1 MAQTLRI
8 PGGLPDVTEIGPDG
22 TVRPTLRTARD
33 PFARTAGD
41 IQMAARTAPG
51 VPRPPVMRNASPAI
65 RDVTTSLRTNPPRLN
80 IMGANDGPRPQPL
93 GAPNLGPE
101 LPGGM
106 RPNAGPTPQPMGAP
120 NAGPAQR
127 DWAAR
132 PAATPFTPPEKPT
145 LGWFRSALRR
155 GGELATSARSN
166 VGAAGRTAGAV
177 AVDAGKITAPTAAG
191 FGAAALVN
199 NLRQSAADS
208 APAFVAPEAK
218 PGDIPTINPATGK
231 PDPGPAVNAGSFLNQ
246 TETGRNVGNAIMA
259 LPGGGAAAGAVQGAL
274 RAAPLVGRA
283 AQVAGLAAT
292 ATPAAI
298 AAAQGYA
305 GGDIAT
311 AGTAS
316 PAAQAAAAPP
326 APVTTPTTV
335 PGRGAG
341 QTGGADLPPPSNAI
355 TRDGNSYRGT
365 DIQAGA
371 DIRDPDGAL
380 RTGGSALD
388 PGFGVSTVGSIGVN
402 GYLRQ
407 LDNIRGLGTPDSTV
421 GQGAGGIGGGRVGDS
436 LREKTDA
443 GRTPAGLSARQAAN
457 LQQQEAA
464 LAQQKEIAGMQIASQ
479 NQGQN
484 QGLRIAEMN
493 NTTSRENNAN
503 TVRANLRGQELDFE
517 RGMAPLRVA
526 QEQRATVAALL
537 KNSGGD
543 PAVAMQTALA
553 AGRPDLAETLAKPVG
568 TMQEQAGKR
577 DGLQKNAW
585 DDIRTGITTLAPL
598 PGKDGNPEASKALQ
612 EKAFARFKR
621 SNPEGY
627 NLQGEARQ
635 KALQTAMADEELM
648 GVFENPQDGGFASA
662 LPLRFDDPTRKMND
676 LPPASFF
683 KGARLGGQVGG
694 LRGAVSPN
702 LSKGDQILELG
713 DGRQSINVG
722 NLSAGALA
730 RLQALIDEGNA
741 KAGK

>member
-22 TVRPTLRTARD
+22 TVRPTLRAARD

-51 VPRPPVMRNASPAI
+51 LPRAPVLREASPAI
-65 RDVTTSLRTNPPRLN
+65 RDVTTGLRTNPPRLN

-120 NAGPAQR
+120 NVGPGLPQPTPR
-127 DWAAR
+127 T
-132 PAATPFTPPEKPT
+132 TPFTPPEKPT

-155 GGELATSARSN
+155 GGEIATGARS
-166 VGAAGRTAGAV
+166 TAGA
-177 AVDAGKITAPTAAG
+177 AVNTARAVGADAAKITAPTALG
-191 FGAAALVN
+191 YGAAAAVN
-199 NLRQSAADS
+199 NLRQGAADS
-208 APAFVAPEAK
+208 APAFVAPAAQ

-231 PDPGPAVNAGSFLNQ
+231 PDAGPAVNAGSFLSQ

-259 LPGGGAAAGAVQGAL
+259 MPGVGGGL
-274 RAAPLVGRA
+274 RAATEGLQALPFVERS
-283 AQVAGLAAT
+283 AQVAAKAF
-292 ATPAAI
+292 PAA
-298 AAAQGYA
+298 AAAVTGFV
-305 GGDIAT
+305 GGDANNP
-311 AGTAS
+311 GVAS
-316 PAAQAAAAPP
+316 PAAQAKAAPVQPITEGPLDTRSFPGPVGTSGP
-326 APVTTPTTV
+326 AP
-335 PGRGAG
+335 
-341 QTGGADLPPPSNAI
+341 NAI
-355 TRDGNSYRGT
+355 TFDPKTNSYSGSNNKYG
-365 DIQAGA
+365 D
-371 DIRDPDGAL
+371 DIRLPDGTL
-380 RTGGSALD
+380 RNTGDAADKTG
-388 PGFGVSTVGSIGVN
+388 GFGVSTVGTIGVA
-402 GYLRQ
+402 GYQRQ

-421 GQGAGGIGGGRVGDS
+421 GQGAGGIGGGRVGDT

-443 GRTPAGLSARQAAN
+443 GRTPAGLSNRQAAN
-457 LQQQEAA
+457 FQQAEAA
-464 LAQQKEIAGMQIASQ
+464 RLQAKEISDNQIASQ

-543 PAVAMQTALA
+543 PAAAMQTALA
-553 AGRPDLAETLAKPVG
+553 AGRVDLAETLAKPVG

-585 DDIRTGITTLAPL
+585 DDIRTGITTLAPM

-635 KALQTAMADEELM
+635 RALQTAMADEELM
-648 GVFENPQDGGFASA
+648 GVFENPQDGGFAST

-676 LPPASFF
+676 LPPATFF
-683 KGARLGGQVGG
+683 KGAKLGGQVGG

-722 NLSAGALA
+722 NLSAPALA
-730 RLQALIDEGNA
+730 RLQALIDEGNT